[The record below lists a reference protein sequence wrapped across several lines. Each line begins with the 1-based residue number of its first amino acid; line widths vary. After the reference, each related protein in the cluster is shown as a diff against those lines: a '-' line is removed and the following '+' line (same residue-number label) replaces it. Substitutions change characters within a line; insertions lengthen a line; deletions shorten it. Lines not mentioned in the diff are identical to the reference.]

1 MHPLQQGC
9 SRIVRAAG
17 NGRIR
22 ATTTVEVIQEFAH
35 VHGRRRERTLVARRA
50 RDYAELL
57 APLLVVE
64 PSDLE
69 RGLDLWAETPAL
81 GAFDAVLAAVAR
93 DGGAVALVSADSV
106 FAAVADLR
114 HVDPAGAGLDELLGS

>member
-1 MHPLQQGC
+1 VHPLQEGC

-17 NGRIR
+17 TGRIR

-57 APLLVVE
+57 APLLVVDS
-64 PSDLE
+64 SDLE

-93 DGGAVALVSADSV
+93 DRSAVALVSADSA

-114 HVDPAGAGLDELLGS
+114 HVEPAGVELDELLDS